1 MATKTF
7 TWLPDLGAQ
16 CSEQPSVVVTKF
28 GDGYESR
35 LATTINSQPE
45 KWSVTFTKGLDEFR
59 DIKAFLKEHGAVT
72 SFDWVTPDGDRG
84 RYVCR
89 SWSRKQYGFGVFQI
103 NGDFEQVFEE
113 G

>member
-16 CSEQPSVVVTKF
+16 CSEAPSVVVTKF

-45 KWSVTFTKGLDEFR
+45 KWSLTFTKTLSEFR
-59 DIKAFLKEHGAVT
+59 EIKAFLREHGAVT
-72 SFDWVTPDGDRG
+72 AFNWITPMGDEG
-84 RYVCR
+84 KFVCR
-89 SWSRKQYGFGVFQI
+89 TWTSKQYSFGVFQI
-103 NGDFEQVFEE
+103 NGDFEQVFE
-113 G
+113 